1 MKSLYAVFER
11 GRRVCLMELHV
22 SSVHSIDS
30 ETDD

>member
-1 MKSLYAVFER
+1 MKSLNTVYER
-11 GRRVCLMELHV
+11 GRHVCLMTLHV